1 MSTRLLAP
9 FRSRLTILYGSRSWR
24 ASSPFFS
31 PRSHATQ
38 TGFHVQL
45 AYRCLT
51 SDWESSFSHTRLD
64 LNPKS
69 NSSILLRTA

>member
-1 MSTRLLAP
+1 MSTRFLAP

-31 PRSHATQ
+31 LRACATQ
-38 TGFHVQL
+38 TAFHVQL
-45 AYRCLT
+45 AYRCL
-51 SDWESSFSHTRLD
+51 SSAWESFFSCICLP
-64 LNPKS
+64 LNSKS